1 MKNASSNCLE
11 EQLDS
16 YVLGQVGSELFAE
29 APDSAMFPC
38 SLGMILIETTV
49 SLNVKVLWGNIGYNY
64 QKHFFNRFRLLAM
77 NTWLKDYVMDV
88 IALFKTIKKLSIY
101 F

>member
-1 MKNASSNCLE
+1 MKGKSLKNASSNCLE

-38 SLGMILIETTV
+38 SLGMILMETTV
-49 SLNVKVLWGNIGYNY
+49 SVNVNVLWGNIGYNY
-64 QKHFFNRFRLLAM
+64 HKHFFNRFRLLAM
-77 NTWLKDYVMDV
+77 NNMAKRLCYGCNST
-88 IALFKTIKKLSIY
+88 F
-101 F
+101 